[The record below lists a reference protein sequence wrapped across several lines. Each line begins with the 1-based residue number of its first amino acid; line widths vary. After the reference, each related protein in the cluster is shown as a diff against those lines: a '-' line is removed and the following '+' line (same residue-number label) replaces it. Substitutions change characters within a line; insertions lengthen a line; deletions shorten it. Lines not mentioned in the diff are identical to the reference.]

1 MAGGSEEWRRTE
13 EGRPRMVGYP
23 SEAVVDQFRASKFCK
38 LFSIDNGLPCSAGR
52 DTLWIFSASRSLSSS
67 SAFTTSWAVPG
78 SMVHL
83 LFGMM
88 VLVPWTQ
95 VAGALCDIRRKG
107 HLAGNQVTFFDAYGV
122 SCRAR
127 VEEAD
132 PTAMRRLAPFV
143 GSPAAGRD

>member
-1 MAGGSEEWRRTE
+1 
-13 EGRPRMVGYP
+13 
-23 SEAVVDQFRASKFCK
+23 
-38 LFSIDNGLPCSAGR
+38 
-52 DTLWIFSASRSLSSS
+52 
-67 SAFTTSWAVPG
+67 
-78 SMVHL
+78 MVHL

-95 VAGALCDIRRKG
+95 VAGALCDIRKKG

-132 PTAMRRLAPFV
+132 PTAIRRLAPFI
-143 GSPAAGRD
+143 GSPVAGRDLVTHALGDWFYDFVAAEFTTVREGGQIRMSL